1 MAAFTNK
8 IILVTGGNDGI
19 GEATAIMLAERGAHV
34 IVAARRMDKCEAVA
48 SRIRDQGG
56 EATALPIDIS
66 EPETVEAL
74 FTTVR
79 ERFGRLDGAF
89 NNAGVNAP
97 FGSLH
102 RGEGAALR
110 EVIDINVNGTM
121 ECLQHEIKL
130 MRESGGGA
138 ILNNSSMAGV
148 VGYSGLAA
156 YSASKHAVVALTKSV
171 AMENAGSGIRANVI
185 CPGPVL
191 TDMVRRVSA
200 LTKGEPRPL
209 FPRLPL
215 KRLGRPE
222 EVAEPACFL
231 LSDAASFITGAVL
244 VVDGGETC
252 SLGVPDLAD

>member
-1 MAAFTNK
+1 MVAFTNK
-8 IILVTGGNDGI
+8 IVLVTGGNDGI
-19 GEATAIMLAERGAHV
+19 GEATANMLAERGAHV

-48 SRIRDQGG
+48 SRIRDGGG

-66 EPETVEAL
+66 KPETVEAL

-97 FGSLH
+97 FGPLH
-102 RGEGAALR
+102 RGDRSALR
-110 EVIDINVNGTM
+110 EVIDINVSGTM
-121 ECLQHEIKL
+121 ECLQQEIAL

-156 YSASKHAVVALTKSV
+156 YSASKHAIVALTKSV
-171 AMENAGSGIRANVI
+171 AMENAAMGIRVNVI

-191 TDMVRRVSA
+191 TDMVRRA
-200 LTKGEPRPL
+200 GKQTKGEPRPL

-215 KRLGRPE
+215 QRLGRPD

-252 SLGVPDLAD
+252 ALGVPDIRE